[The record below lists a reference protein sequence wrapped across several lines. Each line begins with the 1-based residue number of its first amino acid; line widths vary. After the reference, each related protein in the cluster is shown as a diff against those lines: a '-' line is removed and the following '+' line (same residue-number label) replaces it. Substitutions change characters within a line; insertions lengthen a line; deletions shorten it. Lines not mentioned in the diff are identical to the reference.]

1 MNTNRD
7 SDLSAHSRS
16 QECISEEFHNDPEL
30 LVKHYIELQERH
42 RDRLVRSVD
51 AGAENLRKG
60 PSDWNRTQVELTTA
74 WPQWRVWNLG

>member
-7 SDLSAHSRS
+7 SDLARIR
-16 QECISEEFHNDPEL
+16 EVRRRISEEFHNDPEL

-60 PSDWNRTQVELTTA
+60 PVGLEPNA
-74 WPQWRVWNLG
+74 G